1 MAEGKPS
8 RCEFSKKFG
17 KSKIDFSIQLKQ
29 VGQGEGEGG
38 HMLPKRVSEIKC
50 LTFNQGEPR
59 AKGTPVKKSGG
70 KPFINNLSRMKR
82 NGLDIGPTMT
92 DLAVIGRIL

>member
-17 KSKIDFSIQLKQ
+17 KSKIDFSIQLRQ

-82 NGLDIGPTMT
+82 NGLEIGPTMT